1 MKDEE
6 VDRWKGGETGGY
18 KQHSSF
24 VGWLAEPVHWKKRR
38 RRKTKK
44 LWKEDKEEEI
54 RAKNTDRKRKKEMMR
69 RGNIPCG
76 WGLVRRAGSG
86 GDNSLNWKK
95 NPQ

>member
-1 MKDEE
+1 
-6 VDRWKGGETGGY
+6 
-18 KQHSSF
+18 
-24 VGWLAEPVHWKKRR
+24 
-38 RRKTKK
+38 
-44 LWKEDKEEEI
+44 
-54 RAKNTDRKRKKEMMR
+54 MMR

>member
-1 MKDEE
+1 MKLGDTNSI
-6 VDRWKGGETGGY
+6 VRLL
-18 KQHSSF
+18 
-24 VGWLAEPVHWKKRR
+24 VGWLNLYIE
-38 RRKTKK
+38 RKEEDIKQRNYG
-44 LWKEDKEEEI
+44 KEDKEEEI